1 MTGGFVES
9 TFAFGLGDGAVCPK
23 ISRAEHS
30 SKENWVEA
38 FTTHDVTLE
47 LARKTTAGWIAA
59 NRAIG
64 VASYFLRVYFD
75 LESAR
80 GLLRAAGVLRVKSCI
95 SSGWLR

>member
-9 TFAFGLGDGAVCPK
+9 TLAFGSGDGAVCPQ

-30 SKENWVEA
+30 SKENGVET

-59 NRAIG
+59 NLAMG
-64 VASYFLRVYFD
+64 AASYFLRVHSD
-75 LESAR
+75 LEFAR
-80 GLLRAAGVLRVKSCI
+80 GLLRAAGALRVKSCI
-95 SSGWLR
+95 SSGWLG